1 MLKLLTD
8 EHLSPAIAPAVRK
21 RSPEATILCLRDW
34 RGGHFLGAS
43 DALVLGEA
51 ATEGLTLVTFDVRTI
66 PPLLKNWAEQGSDH
80 AGVIFVDRRSY
91 AQNDVGGIARAL
103 ALLWASHGRL
113 EWRNRYFFL

>member
-1 MLKLLTD
+1 MLKLLAD
-8 EHLSPAIAPAVRK
+8 EHLSPAIAPTVR
-21 RSPEATILCLRDW
+21 RFSPEATIFSFRDW

-66 PPLLKNWAEQGSDH
+66 PLLLKTWAEQGRDH

-91 AQNDVGGIARAL
+91 PQNDVGGIGRAL
-103 ALLWASHGRL
+103 AGLWARHRK
-113 EWRNRYFFL
+113 EAWRNRYFFL

>member
-21 RSPEATILCLRDW
+21 RSPDATILCLHDW
-34 RGGHFLGAS
+34 REGHFLGAS
-43 DALVLGEA
+43 DALVLREV
-51 ATEGLTLVTFDVRTI
+51 ATEGLTLVTFDVRAI

-80 AGVIFVDRRSY
+80 TGVIFVDRRSY

-103 ALLWASHGRL
+103 ATLWSSHGKE

>member
-21 RSPEATILCLRDW
+21 FSPEATIYSFREW

-66 PPLLKNWAEQGSDH
+66 PPLMKTWAEQGLDH

-91 AQNDVGGIARAL
+91 PQNHVGGIARAL
-103 ALLWASHGRL
+103 AALWARHGR
-113 EWRNRYFFL
+113 EAWRNRYFFL

>member
-8 EHLSPAIAPAVRK
+8 EHLSPAIALAVRK
-21 RSPEATILCLRDW
+21 LSLEASMLCLHDW
-34 RGGHFLGAS
+34 REGHFLGAP
-43 DALVLGEA
+43 DAVVLREA
-51 ATEGLTLVTFDVRTI
+51 ATEGLTLVSFDVRTI

-80 AGVIFVDRRSY
+80 AGVIFVDRRTY

-103 ALLWASHGRL
+103 SKLWVSHGKQ